1 MEAQSH
7 ICSRE
12 DALYCLDAL
21 DDTNLIPRDC
31 ECKGYRHFVVR
42 SASGKC
48 VVTLRGPSRCL
59 CSSLAT
65 SLICNPP
72 STPFS
77 SVPHHLLLVSLQPSH
92 QAPDP
97 SEIALWR
104 SDRVNPALRIR
115 VANLPS
121 AASGGRLTEPD
132 RSIYCPSGFVDITV
146 GMYMSP

>member
-7 ICSRE
+7 IRSRE
-12 DALYCLDAL
+12 DALYSLDQF

-31 ECKGYRHFVVR
+31 RCKGDRFFVVR

-77 SVPHHLLLVSLQPSH
+77 SVPHHHLLVSLQPSH
-92 QAPDP
+92 QASDP
-97 SEIALWR
+97 SEIAIWR
-104 SDRVNPALRIR
+104 PDRVNPALRIP

-121 AASGGRLTEPD
+121 AANGCRLTESD
-132 RSIYCPSGFVDITV
+132 RSIHCPSGFLDITA
-146 GMYMSP
+146 GTYTSP